1 MLKIAHRAMGYF
13 FLVQYRSEYC
23 MCHIEFSHDLVFS
36 QIKHYMIKHPWHE
49 ASAGSKPP
57 EFVNGI
63 IEISTGMR
71 TKYEVD
77 KETGLLKLDRVLYSS
92 VFYPAN
98 YGFIPQSL
106 GEDNDPLDIMILC
119 REPIQPLCLVPARV
133 VGVMRM
139 VDQGLADDKIL
150 AVAENDANTKH
161 LNDISELASHFKLE
175 LKEFFES
182 YKKLENKV
190 VSVPDFQDKKIAM
203 DIVWKALSY
212 YKTKF

>member
-1 MLKIAHRAMGYF
+1 
-13 FLVQYRSEYC
+13 
-23 MCHIEFSHDLVFS
+23 
-36 QIKHYMIKHPWHE
+36 MIKHPWHE
-49 ASAGSKPP
+49 ASAGDNPP

-63 IEISTGMR
+63 IEISMGMR

-106 GEDNDPLDIMILC
+106 GDDHDPLDIMILC
-119 REPIQPLCLVPARV
+119 REPIRPLCIVPARV
-133 VGVMRM
+133 IGVMRM
-139 VDQGLADDKIL
+139 IDQGLADDKIL

-161 LNDISELASHFKLE
+161 LKDISELASHFKLE

-190 VSVPDFQDKKIAM
+190 VTVPDFQSKE
-203 DIVWKALSY
+203 VALQIISKSLAY
-212 YKTKF
+212 YKQEYSK

>member
-1 MLKIAHRAMGYF
+1 M
-13 FLVQYRSEYC
+13 
-23 MCHIEFSHDLVFS
+23 
-36 QIKHYMIKHPWHE
+36 KHPWHE
-49 ASAGSKPP
+49 ASAGANPP

-98 YGFIPQSL
+98 YGFIPKSL

-161 LNDISELASHFKLE
+161 LSDISELANHFKLE

-203 DIVWKALSY
+203 DIVTEALTY

>member
-1 MLKIAHRAMGYF
+1 
-13 FLVQYRSEYC
+13 
-23 MCHIEFSHDLVFS
+23 
-36 QIKHYMIKHPWHE
+36 MIKHPWHE
-49 ASAGSKPP
+49 APAGVNPP

-63 IEISTGMR
+63 IEISSGMR

-77 KETGLLKLDRVLYSS
+77 KETGLLKLDRILYSS

-98 YGFIPQSL
+98 YGFIPKSL

-139 VDQGLADDKIL
+139 IDQGLADDKIL

-161 LNDISELASHFKLE
+161 LNDISELANHFKLE

-190 VSVPDFQDKKIAM
+190 VSVPDFQNKKIAM
-203 DIVWKALSY
+203 DIVTEALAY

>member
-1 MLKIAHRAMGYF
+1 
-13 FLVQYRSEYC
+13 
-23 MCHIEFSHDLVFS
+23 
-36 QIKHYMIKHPWHE
+36 MIKHPWHE
-49 ASAGSKPP
+49 APSGTNPP

-106 GEDNDPLDIMILC
+106 GDDMDPLDIMILC

-133 VGVMRM
+133 IGVMRM

-161 LNDISELASHFKLE
+161 VKDITELASHFKLE

-182 YKKLENKV
+182 YKRLENKTV
-190 VSVPDFQDKKIAM
+190 TVPDFQGKEIAM
-203 DIVWKALSY
+203 QIIIRALEY

>member
-1 MLKIAHRAMGYF
+1 
-13 FLVQYRSEYC
+13 
-23 MCHIEFSHDLVFS
+23 
-36 QIKHYMIKHPWHE
+36 MIKHPWHE
-49 ASAGSKPP
+49 TPAGANPP

-63 IEISTGMR
+63 IEISSGMR

-77 KETGLLKLDRVLYSS
+77 KETGLLKLDRILYSS

-98 YGFIPQSL
+98 YGFIPKSL

-139 VDQGLADDKIL
+139 IDQGLADDKIL

-161 LNDISELASHFKLE
+161 LNDISELANHFKLE

-190 VSVPDFQDKKIAM
+190 VSVPDFQNKKIAM
-203 DIVWKALSY
+203 DIVTEALAY